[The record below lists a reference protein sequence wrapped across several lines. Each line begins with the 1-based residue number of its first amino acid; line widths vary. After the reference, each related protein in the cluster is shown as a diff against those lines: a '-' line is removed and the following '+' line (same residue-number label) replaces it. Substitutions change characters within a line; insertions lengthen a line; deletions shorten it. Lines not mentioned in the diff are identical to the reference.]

1 MQLPRWVL
9 VTMFAALPL
18 RSLCTAARHADP
30 DLATILSRLYEE
42 TMPAQCASVC
52 EVAAGLAT
60 SMQADGS
67 WKDINYNDRSR
78 TEWDPANHWGRLT
91 TLAQAFHCV
100 ACSGGGGSTT
110 GKPVGRL
117 LPAIEA
123 GIRFWKQHD
132 FIDPNWWWNDFGVPM
147 KMQAMLVVMANS
159 SSADRNKVL
168 PQDLFDY
175 ALTLLARG
183 TDHGSYT
190 GENLVWS
197 LQLDIQR
204 GSLAGNKTLVGHAFS
219 RMWSSIVIAP
229 QAGDGL
235 MADGSFHQ
243 HGALLQSGSYGA
255 GLMTDVM
262 NFVKLSAGT
271 AFAIPTAPLHVLVH
285 YLTAGQQYMI
295 RAGDTVPN
303 ASWLIPPR
311 GREITRPGNGTF
323 ASATVVVGIDAIL
336 ERLSSQGST
345 DARIA
350 QLQSFQ
356 RVLQRQLPPVSSTR
370 IFPDSD
376 YAVHHRPGFSQDVRT
391 WSTRTENA
399 ECVNEENELG
409 AHLADGAAYTYVDGT
424 EYTNIFPVWDWRKV
438 PGVLAR
444 QSHAVRPACHYES
457 KGATEFVGGVESNL
471 AGVGGVVA
479 MDFAHGPRA
488 SLAGMLPPENL
499 FSEKPVLSTPAE
511 YASARGALAIPSSES
526 PDPNCAR
533 GLRSGRFCC
542 AKSCSECGGT
552 QCSTP
557 PNIGMDCCV
566 TAIGKNGRNCSDVGA
581 PCNLHSA
588 APVPPPPLDP
598 SQTLTARRAWFL
610 IDEGMVSLTTGV
622 ALQSPDASVAVSLE
636 QSLLQGPV
644 CTAQRTTNGSLA
656 TTPVPR
662 GNSSFAVSMQRMVTH
677 RNITYVAL
685 TGASTTT
692 LRVYVGEQQG
702 SWHSISGEKSNQS
715 VSADVFKLW
724 LDFGPAPLTNGAAA
738 HAILPGLQPADA
750 VAVVEQLTVEANDVD
765 RQVVLYR
772 GKQQFDRNNII
783 GSSSASTVMAVVYK
797 AGAVFTKSGAMG
809 YDLAVNNSLILSMTR
824 NGTQGLTFAFSRPTG
839 GAQTVQL
846 TARVGSLGGFTGGLK
861 TNRESSAVSCTI
873 SNGQQIVDLALPAEL
888 GRTGVGACQA
898 V

>member
-1 MQLPRWVL
+1 MLP
-9 VTMFAALPL
+9 P
-18 RSLCTAARHADP
+18 
-30 DLATILSRLYEE
+30 E
-42 TMPAQCASVC
+42 
-52 EVAAGLAT
+52 
-60 SMQADGS
+60 
-67 WKDINYNDRSR
+67 
-78 TEWDPANHWGRLT
+78 
-91 TLAQAFHCV
+91 
-100 ACSGGGGSTT
+100 
-110 GKPVGRL
+110 
-117 LPAIEA
+117 
-123 GIRFWKQHD
+123 
-132 FIDPNWWWNDFGVPM
+132 
-147 KMQAMLVVMANS
+147 
-159 SSADRNKVL
+159 
-168 PQDLFDY
+168 LFDY

-183 TDHGSYT
+183 TDHGRYT

-204 GSLAGNKTLVGHAFS
+204 GSLAGNNTLVAHAFS
-219 RMWSSIVIAP
+219 RMWSSIVLAP

-255 GLMTDVM
+255 GLMTDVL

-271 AFAIPTAPLHVLVH
+271 AFAIPTAPLQVLVH

-295 RAGDTVPN
+295 RAGDTVPS
-303 ASWLIPPR
+303 ATWLIPSR
-311 GREITRPGNGTF
+311 GREIVRPGNGTF
-323 ASATVVVGIDAIL
+323 ESAAVVVGIDAVL
-336 ERLSSQGST
+336 KRLSSQGSA
-345 DARIA
+345 DASIA

-356 RVLQRQLPPVSSTR
+356 RVLQRELPPVSSTR

-391 WSTRTENA
+391 WSRRTENA
-399 ECVNEENELG
+399 ECVNDENELG

-479 MDFAHGPRA
+479 MDFAHGPTA
-488 SLAGMLPPENL
+488 SLADMSPPENL
-499 FSEKPVLSTPAE
+499 RGEQPALSTPAG
-511 YASARGALAIPSSES
+511 YASERGVLAVPTIES
-526 PDPNCAR
+526 PDPNCAH

-542 AKSCSECGGT
+542 PKSCSECGGK

-557 PNIGMDCCV
+557 PNIGKECCV

-581 PCNLHSA
+581 PCNLHPA
-588 APVPPPPLDP
+588 APGPPPPLDP
-598 SQTLTARRAWFL
+598 AQTLTARRAWFL
-610 IDEGMVSLTTGV
+610 FDEGLLSLTTGV

-644 CTAQRTTNGSLA
+644 HTAQRA
-656 TTPVPR
+656 TDGGLHTSPVPR
-662 GNSSFAVSMQRMVTH
+662 GNSTFSGSMQRMVTH

-685 TGASTTT
+685 AGASTTS

-724 LDFGPAPLTNGAAA
+724 LDFGPAPLANGTAAYA
-738 HAILPGLQPADA
+738 VLPGLQPADA
-750 VAVVEQLTVEANDVD
+750 VAVLEQLTVEANDVG
-765 RQVVLYR
+765 RQVVFYR
-772 GKQQFDRNNII
+772 GQRHFDRKDTI
-783 GSSSASTVMAVVYK
+783 GSSSVSTVMAVVYE

-809 YDLAVNNSLILSMTR
+809 YDLAVNNSLILSMTL
-824 NGTQGLTFAFSRPTG
+824 NGTQGLAFAFSRPIG
-839 GAQTVQL
+839 GAQTVRL
-846 TARVGSLGGFTGGLK
+846 TARVGSLGGFSGGLK
-861 TNRESSAVSCTI
+861 TSSESSAVSCTI